1 MNSAN
6 HHDYRGVVKLEYAF
20 SFAERPIL
28 CVRSSLAV
36 PGSMTNVVR
45 DGLGSW
51 LRKMRRPVC
60 PVPAPTAIKQ
70 VQGGG
75 LVLSGTTGTAR
86 PSTVGGSGPIE
97 GTTLGPR
104 ALPRLPGREGTI
116 FSISCL
122 CLLLGQHE
130 SGATA
135 VGDGSL
141 RNRTKICLVPQSAD
155 HTSNPYAYLEYILQL
170 HYYRPLQPFNHQ
182 TRTKMPKSKKKA
194 RKNQSKTA
202 KEKPPPEPVLTP
214 SSTYGKLCFSSF
226 DHSRTTQDVGC
237 ILFNCVLTA

>member
-6 HHDYRGVVKLEYAF
+6 HHEYRGVVKLEYAF

-86 PSTVGGSGPIE
+86 PSTVGVSGPIE

-104 ALPRLPGREGTI
+104 DLASTARTGRNDILVFPASVRFLNSMRVGLPRLGME
-116 FSISCL
+116 
-122 CLLLGQHE
+122 
-130 SGATA
+130 
-135 VGDGSL
+135 V
-141 RNRTKICLVPQSAD
+141 
-155 HTSNPYAYLEYILQL
+155 
-170 HYYRPLQPFNHQ
+170 
-182 TRTKMPKSKKKA
+182 
-194 RKNQSKTA
+194 
-202 KEKPPPEPVLTP
+202 
-214 SSTYGKLCFSSF
+214 
-226 DHSRTTQDVGC
+226 
-237 ILFNCVLTA
+237 